1 MSNSQAELNSAS
13 LSDSISLAG
22 ASAAASVS
30 SGLEV
35 GDKITLRA
43 SGFLSSHPED
53 GAESRYDAGAYVGLQ
68 TTFITAPSE
77 NAYDPFWGK
86 ETEGLPVVLHWSYSD
101 HLDINNSYNA
111 SVNADYPDYQ
121 YGEPQFESFY
131 GPKVNGGGVNS
142 LLSDR
147 QLPEEYLTPDESES
161 QYSSVFSPVN
171 RSTASYHSTF
181 PGGAHE
187 ELQGSRDSLI
197 QLGDTATLIA
207 EADFKASVLDGTL
220 PSHVEF
226 DTALSYELNV
236 DYLDPADVGLKLMPG
251 VSGIAQQPKDNFSS
265 RDVSLATMAKY
276 WENKYINEGV
286 LSNPLPSDEE
296 ILERFRILEADPGY
310 VETNDPG
317 DKILNQYFNQYINP
331 FLGNSEENN
340 NEKLTTRRLGPDEI
354 TFAQVIDSFDKGQP
368 IYISG
373 ESSGGQTRVSVAYGM
388 LSISSENSN
397 ANGKTFLA
405 LQGDLTQEDKARNIY
420 TDRMWVQ
427 EGGAIQDTGYDKVT
441 WVSPSDVANKEPLI
455 FPTEN
460 EQWTWDNFVL
470 VEPKVKKYYAILVGM
485 DEFSNQVDDI
495 EKGLSKFDGWS
506 EASSED
512 NILLFLNPSA
522 SDVGAAINDIKDKIE
537 PGDEFLFYYQGH
549 TKDVATSSVGKEP
562 EVIIKWGPD
571 NEFERHSSFNEA
583 MLFGPEGD
591 RVVFFD
597 DALENFFSQS
607 QWSGVQ
613 KSFIFNTCYAGG
625 YWGSQYAGLSPEEIA
640 ALDSVNPSLGLA
652 DSDLG
657 DLSNVPNVR
666 LFASSYENELTYPW
680 YFQNYITNYLG
691 SHTGILDYNDFF
703 NYLQREGAKNDF
715 YSEVHPIG
723 DDEFDYNV
731 PYSFFSSS
739 TYFSNIPQD
748 QNWANPLGPVSTV
761 PEPASVL
768 FLGLGLGGLLLK
780 RRQRHGI
787 TKITRKVLRCLLALF
802 IWPCLVSFSYAG
814 ELEDNLLKAAE
825 SGNAVEVSSLLA
837 QGATVNAKTKDR
849 VTPLMIAC
857 YGGYVDVVKLLL
869 DKGADV
875 NAKAWWGYTALI
887 AASTGALIDLM
898 QPSCCF
904 TFKAQLE
911 WERQLRSSAGRAE
924 LVKMLLD
931 RGADVNAKDS
941 EGATA
946 LMMVGYGWID
956 VAKVLLDKG
965 ADVNARDNEGTT
977 VLMKHACD
985 ADIVK
990 LLLDKG
996 ANVNAKNKYGVTAS
1010 LEACSNAYAARDTE
1024 GFVTGMIE
1032 LGCHK
1037 GCADAVRVL
1046 LEHGADVVNNGAVLM
1061 AHAVRGG
1068 EVDTVKLLLEK
1079 GFDVDSNVLKQACFS
1094 SCLDVFRMVLEKN
1107 PEVNVKDDVSGDTLL
1122 MNAVSRMWVEGVKFL
1137 LEKGAD
1143 VNIRNKY
1150 GWTALMKA
1158 ADIIVP
1164 VEISKMLLDK
1174 GAEVDAKNMHGS
1186 TALMDAV
1193 TNGHADVVKLLLDK
1207 GADVNIK
1214 NNHGETALSLARKEE
1229 AHWSLVKSKDSWVL
1243 DKRQTYQK
1251 IVELLEAAVAKR
1263 KAVK

>member
-22 ASAAASVS
+22 ASTAASVS

-35 GDKITLRA
+35 GDQITLRA

-53 GAESRYDAGAYVGLQ
+53 GVESRYDAGAYVGLQ

-86 ETEGLPVVLHWSYSD
+86 ETDGLPVVLHWSYSD

-111 SVNADYPDYQ
+111 SINADYPDYQ

-171 RSTASYHSTF
+171 RSAASYHSTF

-286 LSNPLPSDEE
+286 LSNPLPSDGE
-296 ILERFRILEADPGY
+296 ILERFRILEADPEY
-310 VETNDPG
+310 TETNDSG

-373 ESSGGQTRVSVAYGM
+373 ESSGGQTRASVAYGM
-388 LSISSENSN
+388 LNISSENSN

-485 DEFSNQVDDI
+485 DGFSNQVDGVRG
-495 EKGLSKFDGWS
+495 GLSKFDGWK
-506 EASSED
+506 EASLEHS
-512 NILLFLNPSA
+512 ILLFLDPSA
-522 SDVGAAINDIKDKIE
+522 SDIGAAINDIKDKIE

-549 TKDVATSSVGKEP
+549 TADVESSSIKEEP
-562 EVIIKWGPD
+562 VVQMQGAP
-571 NEFERHSSFNEA
+571 SSNNEA
-583 MLFGPEGD
+583 MLFGPKD
-591 RVVFFD
+591 NRVVFFD

-613 KSFIFNTCYAGG
+613 KTFIFNTCYAGG
-625 YWGSQYAGLSPEEIA
+625 YWGSQYAVLSPEEIA
-640 ALDSVNPSLGLA
+640 ELDSANPSLGLA
-652 DSDLG
+652 NLDLG
-657 DLSNVPNVR
+657 DLSNVLNTR
-666 LFASSYENELTYPW
+666 LFAASHENELAYPLVFRNLITE
-680 YFQNYITNYLG
+680 YFKEHNGGDQG
-691 SHTGILDYNDFF
+691 DVLDYANFF
-703 NYLQREGAKNDF
+703 DYLLRNGGADEGGKY
-715 YSEVHPIG
+715 YSEVYPIG
-723 DDEFDYNV
+723 GMLDYDAA
-731 PYSFFSSS
+731 YSFFSAP
-739 TYFSNIPQD
+739 TYFSNIPGD
-748 QNWANPLGPVSTV
+748 LSWANQSGPLSSV
-761 PEPASVL
+761 PEPASLVL
-768 FLGLGLGGLLLK
+768 LGFGLVGLLLK
-780 RRQRHGI
+780 NKRDPRI
-787 TKITRKVLRCLLALF
+787 TK
-802 IWPCLVSFSYAG
+802 
-814 ELEDNLLKAAE
+814 E
-825 SGNAVEVSSLLA
+825 S
-837 QGATVNAKTKDR
+837 R
-849 VTPLMIAC
+849 I
-857 YGGYVDVVKLLL
+857 
-869 DKGADV
+869 
-875 NAKAWWGYTALI
+875 
-887 AASTGALIDLM
+887 
-898 QPSCCF
+898 
-904 TFKAQLE
+904 
-911 WERQLRSSAGRAE
+911 
-924 LVKMLLD
+924 
-931 RGADVNAKDS
+931 
-941 EGATA
+941 
-946 LMMVGYGWID
+946 
-956 VAKVLLDKG
+956 
-965 ADVNARDNEGTT
+965 
-977 VLMKHACD
+977 
-985 ADIVK
+985 
-990 LLLDKG
+990 
-996 ANVNAKNKYGVTAS
+996 
-1010 LEACSNAYAARDTE
+1010 
-1024 GFVTGMIE
+1024 
-1032 LGCHK
+1032 
-1037 GCADAVRVL
+1037 
-1046 LEHGADVVNNGAVLM
+1046 
-1061 AHAVRGG
+1061 
-1068 EVDTVKLLLEK
+1068 
-1079 GFDVDSNVLKQACFS
+1079 
-1094 SCLDVFRMVLEKN
+1094 
-1107 PEVNVKDDVSGDTLL
+1107 
-1122 MNAVSRMWVEGVKFL
+1122 
-1137 LEKGAD
+1137 
-1143 VNIRNKY
+1143 
-1150 GWTALMKA
+1150 
-1158 ADIIVP
+1158 
-1164 VEISKMLLDK
+1164 
-1174 GAEVDAKNMHGS
+1174 
-1186 TALMDAV
+1186 
-1193 TNGHADVVKLLLDK
+1193 
-1207 GADVNIK
+1207 
-1214 NNHGETALSLARKEE
+1214 
-1229 AHWSLVKSKDSWVL
+1229 
-1243 DKRQTYQK
+1243 
-1251 IVELLEAAVAKR
+1251 
-1263 KAVK
+1263 